1 MTDKK
6 FHPLI
11 DYDKYPEREM
21 KQRALDF
28 YEQMRRRRT
37 VRDFSDQP
45 VDRCIIENCLRAA
58 STAPSGANQQ
68 PWRFVVVSDP
78 VVKRQIRGAAEEVA
92 QFI

>member
-1 MTDKK
+1 
-6 FHPLI
+6 
-11 DYDKYPEREM
+11 
-21 KQRALDF
+21 
-28 YEQMRRRRT
+28 
-37 VRDFSDQP
+37 P

>member
-68 PWRFVVVSDP
+68 MSLEGNTPEIFNYGSDS
-78 VVKRQIRGAAEEVA
+78 RL
-92 QFI
+92 FIYGQ